1 MAKHGFQYF
10 QPSSSGYVLAPAL
23 ALELASSVWLLVLP
37 INFGSE
43 AESQDSWTN
52 KRGGKKKALAL
63 CTVCRNTCV
72 GPQRTVGTLRK
83 TSLVLFLLPNYYVNL
98 GAMTKLHIENE

>member
-1 MAKHGFQYF
+1 MAKDGFQYS

-52 KRGGKKKALAL
+52 RHGGKKKALAL
-63 CTVCRNTCV
+63 CTVCRHTCV
-72 GPQRTVGTLRK
+72 GLREQ
-83 TSLVLFLLPNYYVNL
+83 L
-98 GAMTKLHIENE
+98 GH